1 MSSLFLFF
9 QVQTIIPRI
18 VLGKG
23 QIVSDNT
30 RDKNVRE
37 NLRCEIKYPSLY
49 LYLEVAT
56 FVPTVF
62 SECQKTVT

>member
-1 MSSLFLFF
+1 MDPVELSSHSNFLTFSFF

-23 QIVSDNT
+23 QIVSDKT

-37 NLRCEIKYPSLY
+37 NLRCEI
-49 LYLEVAT
+49 
-56 FVPTVF
+56 
-62 SECQKTVT
+62 